1 MTCPLGNLQPSQFH
15 AVEGEVRQ
23 IPQDRLIRGGEAV
36 MWPRIDE
43 TQCADGVARRCD
55 ERDPGV
61 EANIWRSNN
70 QRIVA
75 KAWVEGGIE
84 DNESVAL
91 RDGMGAERDLPVR
104 LTQVKA
110 DLGVKDLPAAVDQ

>member
-1 MTCPLGNLQPSQFH
+1 
-15 AVEGEVRQ
+15 
-23 IPQDRLIRGGEAV
+23 